1 MDGQKKMNRREHEME
16 VKKKNLFYKKAKGTS
31 LIILSLFLFFMAPKN
46 AYALAPSG
54 IGGNGTGGIVIDINA
69 APYTDYANI
78 PTWGQYAYGPSGCA
92 WFASARVNQ
101 LTGANCTIYSG
112 KSWYN
117 SAYQSFGFSRGSTLQ
132 AKALAC
138 YENHVAVVESVSGD
152 QAVVSEG
159 GFQGTNSN
167 ANTGYCLIH
176 TMSKATL
183 ESGRNGAFL
192 GYVYLGAGS
201 SAPAGALSYS
211 SVNVEWT
218 DTWNALLKG
227 TISNPNRLAV
237 SNVGAKVWDSAGNL
251 VVDHS
256 EACGLNTSTVNQQLN
271 IVGEAL
277 PTGLRQ
283 GETYTFRLWASANG
297 ATYESGTGS
306 FTIKD
311 DQKPVI
317 TDVSITDISETGY
330 TVTCTVTDNFRVDR
344 VQFPTWT
351 LYHEQDD
358 LFPDWVT
365 SSACS
370 GTAEGNSYTYRVN
383 VSDHNYEMGE
393 YLTHI
398 YAYDPAGNEAAAHAP
413 VQVIQK
419 NQQEPEPP
427 VNPSTPSVPTNPAN
441 PSTPTAPANPTNPNA
456 PAKPIAPT
464 VPQNPAN
471 TNNAGQGTFTMV
483 FDGNGG
489 AVVGQQTITVKVNQ
503 QLGNLP
509 IAKRKG
515 YLFRG
520 WYLEKSGGQRVYAYS
535 RPVYSGYRTAY
546 AQWEKVTKPKKA
558 VITSLRK
565 RGNGKFTVKYRRA
578 SQAKGYEICYSTNKK
593 FKYSTKKVT
602 ASSLSKTVKGLKKK
616 KAYYVRVRAYKI
628 DSTGSKV
635 YGSYSKAKKVKV

>member
-1 MDGQKKMNRREHEME
+1 ME

-441 PSTPTAPANPTNPNA
+441 PSTPSVPTNPANPSTPTAPANPTNPNA

>member
-1 MDGQKKMNRREHEME
+1 MKGKEKR
-16 VKKKNLFYKKAKGTS
+16 LSYKKAKGTV
-31 LIILSLFLFFMAPKN
+31 LIILSLVMFCMTPKN
-46 AYALAPSG
+46 VYALAPNG
-54 IGGNGTGGIVIDINA
+54 IGGNGTGGIYIDINA
-69 APYTDYANI
+69 APYTDYANV

-117 SAYQSFGFSRGSTLQ
+117 SAYQSFGFSRGNTLQ

-138 YENHVAVVESVSGD
+138 YENHVAVVESVSGN

-159 GFQGTNSN
+159 GFSGTNSN
-167 ANTGYCLIH
+167 AGTGYCLIH

-192 GYVYLGAGS
+192 GYVYLGAGNI
-201 SAPAGALSYS
+201 PAGELSYS
-211 SVNVEWT
+211 SINVEWT
-218 DTWNALLKG
+218 DNWNALLKG
-227 TISNPNRLAV
+227 TISNPNRLTV
-237 SNVGAKVWDSAGNL
+237 SNVGAQIWDSAGNL
-251 VVDHS
+251 VVNHS
-256 EACGLNTSTVNQQLN
+256 EACGLNTSVVNQELN

-297 ATYESGTGS
+297 ATYESGTGN

-317 TDVSITDISETGY
+317 TDVSVTDISETGY
-330 TVTCTVTDNFRVDR
+330 TVNCTVTDNFRVDR

-358 LFPDWVT
+358 LFPNWVT

-383 VSDHNYEMGE
+383 ISDHNYEMGE

-398 YAYDPAGNEAAAHAP
+398 YAYDPAGNEAVAHVP
-413 VQVIQK
+413 VQVVQK
-419 NQQEPEPP
+419 KQQEPEQPENPETPIVPDSP
-427 VNPSTPSVPTNPAN
+427 VNPGTPTVPNNPVNSGTPTVPANPAK
-441 PSTPTAPANPTNPNA
+441 PSTPTDPQNPTN
-456 PAKPIAPT
+456 
-464 VPQNPAN
+464 
-471 TNNAGQGTFTMV
+471 TNNTTQGTFTVV

-489 AVVGQQTITVKVNQ
+489 KVVGQQTITVRPGQ

-515 YLFRG
+515 FLFRG
-520 WYLEKSGGQRVYAYS
+520 WYLERAGGQKISAFTRVVGTGS
-535 RPVYSGYRTAY
+535 RTVY
-546 AQWEKVTKPKKA
+546 AQWGKVTKPKKA
-558 VITSLRK
+558 IITSLRK
-565 RGNGKFTVKYRRA
+565 RGTGKFTVRYQRV
-578 SQAKGYEICYSTNKK
+578 SQAKGYEISYSTNKK
-593 FKYSTKKVT
+593 FKYSTKKT
-602 ASSLSKTVKGLKKK
+602 NTSSLSKTVKGLKKRK
-616 KAYYVRVRAYKI
+616 TYYVRIRAYKV

-635 YGSYSKAKKVKV
+635 YGSYSKTRKIKV

>member
-1 MDGQKKMNRREHEME
+1 M
-16 VKKKNLFYKKAKGTS
+16 
-31 LIILSLFLFFMAPKN
+31 
-46 AYALAPSG
+46 
-54 IGGNGTGGIVIDINA
+54 
-69 APYTDYANI
+69 
-78 PTWGQYAYGPSGCA
+78 
-92 WFASARVNQ
+92 
-101 LTGANCTIYSG
+101 
-112 KSWYN
+112 
-117 SAYQSFGFSRGSTLQ
+117 
-132 AKALAC
+132 AC

-427 VNPSTPSVPTNPAN
+427 VNPSTPSVPTDPANPSTPSVPTNPAN

-628 DSTGSKV
+628 DSTDSKV